1 MSFSH
6 AIIDHSGISL
16 TKSKSSNIDVTRV
29 AIDLKFLITCLGA
42 AWNNLNNLNIVET
55 NMS

>member
-16 TKSKSSNIDVTRV
+16 TKSKSFNIDVTHV
-29 AIDLKFLITCLGA
+29 TIDLNFLIICLGA
-42 AWNNLNNLNIVET
+42 AENNLNNLSIVEI